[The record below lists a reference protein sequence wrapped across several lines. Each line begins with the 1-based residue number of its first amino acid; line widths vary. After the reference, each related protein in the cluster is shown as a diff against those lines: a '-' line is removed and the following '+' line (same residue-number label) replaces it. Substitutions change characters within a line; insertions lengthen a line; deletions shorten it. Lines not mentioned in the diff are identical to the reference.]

1 VSFPSLVDLMKGAK
15 PFEIKLK
22 FSLNGEASRFGLLI
36 QGPNGWGEFAPF
48 ANHSATHQARWLQ
61 ATIEMG
67 WGNIPEPNKS
77 SIPVNAIVPALPTS
91 EVKDLVLSVGAKTI
105 KVKFTASALAANLS
119 ILQNISEVIDKP
131 KFRID
136 FNQKIN
142 PELVDDYLT
151 ALKDFDIEYLEEPSA
166 ESEIIKKIKEHYP
179 IAIDETI
186 RLQRDA
192 CDLKW
197 VDSNSWADYW
207 ILKPI
212 PLGGFN
218 RTSQIVQ
225 QANRPVVISGSFD
238 SSVGLYLT
246 TLSASWLS
254 DLPAGAATGA
264 LLQTDVI
271 SSPIAPAKGEITVK
285 KITPETTVEP
295 EMARIGKLFRQLEN
309 AYFELLQLEGQ

>member
-1 VSFPSLVDLMKGAK
+1 MSIPSLVDLMKGAK

-22 FSLNGEASRFGLLI
+22 FSLNGESSRFGLLI

-48 ANHSATHQARWLQ
+48 ANHTATHQARWLQ
-61 ATIEMG
+61 AAIEMG
-67 WGNIPEPNKS
+67 WEEIPEPNKTK
-77 SIPVNAIVPALPTS
+77 IAVNAIVPSLS
-91 EVKDLVLSVGAKTI
+91 ESEIKKLVSSVGSQSV
-105 KVKFTASALAANLS
+105 KVKFASTNLAADLA
-119 ILQNISEVIDKP
+119 ILQRIAEVIEAP

-142 PELVDDYLT
+142 PELVDDYLS
-151 ALKDFDIEYLEEPSA
+151 ALKDFDIEYLEEPSLEA
-166 ESEIIKKIKEHYP
+166 EIVTKIQKYFP

-192 CDLKW
+192 CDLNL
-197 VDSNSWADYW
+197 VDKFSWADYW

-212 PLGGFN
+212 PLGGFH
-218 RTSQIVQ
+218 RTSQIAQ
-225 QANRPVVISGSFD
+225 SANKPVVISGSFD

-254 DLPAGAATGA
+254 ELPAGAATGA

-271 SSPIAPAKGEITVK
+271 DTPLTPVNGEIMVKRIAPKTI
-285 KITPETTVEP
+285 IEP

-309 AYFELLQLEGQ
+309 AYFELLQLEG

>member
-1 VSFPSLVDLMKGAK
+1 VSIPSLVDLMKGAK

-36 QGPNGWGEFAPF
+36 EGPHGWGEFAPF

-61 ATIEMG
+61 AAIEMS
-67 WGNIPEPNKS
+67 WGNLPEPKKT
-77 SIPVNAIVPALPTS
+77 SIPVNAIVPAMPNS
-91 EVKDLVLSVGAKTI
+91 EIKDLVTSVGAQNI
-105 KVKFTASALAANLS
+105 KVKFSSHDLAADLS
-119 ILQNISEVIDKP
+119 ILQSISEVVHTP

-136 FNQKIN
+136 FNQKMN
-142 PELVDDYLT
+142 PELVDDYLA
-151 ALKDFDIEYLEEPSA
+151 ALKDFDIEYLEEPSE
-166 ESEIIKKIKEHYP
+166 ESEIIKKIKEYYP

-192 CDLKW
+192 CDLSW
-197 VDSNSWADYW
+197 ADNYLWADYW

-218 RTSQIVQ
+218 RTSQIAKK
-225 QANRPVVISGSFD
+225 ANRPVIISGSFD

-271 SSPIAPAKGEITVK
+271 SSPIAPANGEIVVK
-285 KITPETTVEP
+285 KITPETIIEP